1 MSMKIENY
9 KSFSSGALVGRFDLT
24 VEKWGIQIAGVS
36 HFKKGDNEWIKLPQ
50 EPYTKDG
57 ETKYKNIIRFQDA
70 AISEAFNKE
79 VIKRINAA
87 APAPTPTATP
97 AASFDL
103 F

>member
-9 KSFSSGALVGRFDLT
+9 RSFTSGALVGRFDLT
-24 VEKWGIQIAGVS
+24 VEKWGIQICGVS

-57 ETKYKNIIRFQDA
+57 ETKYKNIIKFQDA
-70 AISEAFNKE
+70 AISEAFTKE
-79 VIKRINAA
+79 VIKRINEAQP
-87 APAPTPTATP
+87 APAAP